1 MNRTIRRTARKEAMM
16 NTLHHINDAISKVRM
31 SDPDGKATFH
41 KLLAQKDYIAEQIAE
56 ASYTVYSMKNDHMEL
71 ERIFAHMDEGG
82 CANWVKWDIEQLAAS
97 RRRWSIATSKQIWLG
112 D

>member
-1 MNRTIRRTARKEAMM
+1 MNRINRRTARKEAMM
-16 NTLHHINDAISKVRM
+16 NTIERLNTAISKINF

-41 KLLAQKDYIAEQIAE
+41 KLLDKKDYIAEQIAE
-56 ASYTVYSMKNDHMEL
+56 ASYTEYSMKSDHREV

-82 CANWVKWDIEQLAAS
+82 CSEWVKWDIEQLAAS

-112 D
+112 

>member
-1 MNRTIRRTARKEAMM
+1 MNRINRRAIRKEAMM
-16 NTLHHINDAISKVRM
+16 NTIERLNTAISKVNF

-41 KLLAQKDYIAEQIAE
+41 KLLDKKDYIAEQIAE
-56 ASYTVYSMKNDHMEL
+56 ASYTEYSMKSDHKEV

-82 CANWVKWDIEQLAAS
+82 CADWVKWDIEQLAVS

-112 D
+112 